1 MIHHFGNAHSISPVA
16 QVKTDAHVNAC
27 MHACKKKK
35 KSLGFQSLSQAWNNK
50 TPTTTSYG
58 DNGYPIVVM
67 MGDT

>member
-1 MIHHFGNAHSISPVA
+1 MIHHFGNAHSISPFA

-27 MHACKKKK
+27 MHACMQ
-35 KSLGFQSLSQAWNNK
+35 KSLGFPSPSQAWNNK

>member
-1 MIHHFGNAHSISPVA
+1 MIHHFGNAHSTSPVA

-27 MHACKKKK
+27 MHACKKK
-35 KSLGFQSLSQAWNNK
+35 SLGFPSPSQAWNNK